1 MVLPLFALSV
11 VLCAALAGWAAWF
24 AVRDRAVVLRQL
36 FWAGAVEAVL
46 VVQAVV
52 AIGLQARGHAVDGA
66 LFWGYLLTAALLLPL
81 AAVWA
86 FAERTRWS
94 SVVLCVASLTVAFL
108 QWRLWIIWG
117 GS

>member
-1 MVLPLFALSV
+1 MVLPLFLLAVALC
-11 VLCAALAGWAAWF
+11 LALAGWAAWF
-24 AVRDRAVVLRQL
+24 AARDRPVILRQL
-36 FWAGAVEAVL
+36 FGAGAVEVVL

-52 AIGLQARGHAVDGA
+52 AGVLQARGHEVDGA
-66 LFWGYLLTAALLLPL
+66 LFWGYLLTAALLLPI

-108 QWRLWIIWG
+108 LWRLWVIWG
-117 GS
+117 AS